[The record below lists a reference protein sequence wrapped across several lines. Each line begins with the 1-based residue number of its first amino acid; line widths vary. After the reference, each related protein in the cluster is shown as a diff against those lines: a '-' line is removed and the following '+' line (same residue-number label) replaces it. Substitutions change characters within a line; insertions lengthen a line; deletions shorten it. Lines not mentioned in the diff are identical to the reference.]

1 MTRHARQER
10 LLEIIEKHDV
20 DTQQELTEL
29 LKLDGFKVTQATVSR
44 DIQELGLQKT
54 VTAGGRAHYVKP
66 LDPKLMRLKV
76 LFHQSVLSIDYSENL
91 IVLKTI
97 NGSANSAAILIDS
110 MENKNI
116 MGTIAG
122 DDTVLIIVRD
132 KSEVGSI
139 VKQLNN
145 FLE

>member
-1 MTRHARQER
+1 MTRQARQEK
-10 LLEIIEKHDV
+10 LLELIEKHDI

-29 LKLDGFKVTQATVSR
+29 LKLEGFKVTQATVSR

-54 VTAGGRAHYVKP
+54 TTSGGKAHYVKP
-66 LDPKLMRLKV
+66 LDPKLMRLKI
-76 LFHQSVLSIDYSENL
+76 LFHQSVLSIDYAENF

-110 MENKNI
+110 LENRNI

-122 DDTVLIIVRD
+122 DDTILIIIRD
-132 KSEVGSI
+132 KSEVQTI
-139 VKQLNN
+139 VKLLDN

>member
-1 MTRHARQER
+1 MTRQARQEK
-10 LLEIIEKHDV
+10 LLELIEKHDI

-29 LKLDGFKVTQATVSR
+29 LKLEGFKVTQATVSR

-54 VTAGGRAHYVKP
+54 ASGGKAHYVKP
-66 LDPKLMRLKV
+66 LDPKLMRLKI
-76 LFHQSVLSIDYSENL
+76 LFHQSVLSIDSAENF

-110 MENKNI
+110 LENRNI

-122 DDTVLIIVRD
+122 DDTILIIIRD
-132 KSEVGSI
+132 KSEVSTI
-139 VKQLNN
+139 VKQLTN

>member
-1 MTRHARQER
+1 MTRQARQAR
-10 LLEIIEKHDV
+10 LIEIIEKHDI

-54 VTAGGRAHYVKP
+54 VTAGGKAHYVKP
-66 LDPKLMRLKV
+66 LDPKLMRLKI
-76 LFHQSVLSIDYSENL
+76 LFHQSVLSIDSAENF
-91 IVLKTI
+91 IVLKTL

-110 MENKNI
+110 LENKNI

-122 DDTVLIIVRD
+122 DDTVLIIIRD
-132 KSEVGSI
+132 KGEVSTI
-139 VKQLNN
+139 VKQLTN